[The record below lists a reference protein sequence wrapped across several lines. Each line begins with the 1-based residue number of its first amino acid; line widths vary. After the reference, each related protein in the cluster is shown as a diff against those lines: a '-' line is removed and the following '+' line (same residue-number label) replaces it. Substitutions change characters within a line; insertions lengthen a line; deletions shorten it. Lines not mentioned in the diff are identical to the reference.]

1 MTSQEINDGG
11 INEMK
16 TLTVLLSLF
25 YVSSALGEDFKLINP
40 RVLKIQD
47 NVERTIL
54 DYSVADDLGMNQMLA
69 PVGWTE
75 PIVALG
81 YELRGIVIS
90 GTLGLEFHS
99 ETVVFQVDQGFVI
112 PSDTKVRIHNAG
124 NTPLHLVEVLR
135 PGHKDSLV
143 TVFERFD

>member
-1 MTSQEINDGG
+1 
-11 INEMK
+11 MK
-16 TLTVLLSLF
+16 ILTVLLSLF
-25 YVSSALGEDFKLINP
+25 YVSSALGENFKLINP

-54 DYSVADDLGMNQMLA
+54 DYSVDDDLGMNQMLA

-90 GTLGLEFHS
+90 GTLGLEFHN
-99 ETVVFQVDQGFVI
+99 ELVLFQVDQGFVI
-112 PSDTKVRIHNAG
+112 PSDTKVRIHNG
-124 NTPLHLVEVLR
+124 GITPLHLVEVLR

-143 TVFERFD
+143 TVFESFD

>member
-1 MTSQEINDGG
+1 
-11 INEMK
+11 MK
-16 TLTVLLSLF
+16 ILIFLIFLSH
-25 YVSSALGEDFKLINP
+25 VSFALSEDFQLINP
-40 RVLKIQD
+40 RILKIQD
-47 NVERTIL
+47 NLERTIL
-54 DYSVADDLGMNQMLA
+54 DYSVDDDLGMNQMLA

-90 GTLGLEFHS
+90 GALGLEFHN

>member
-1 MTSQEINDGG
+1 
-11 INEMK
+11 MK
-16 TLTVLLSLF
+16 ILIFLIFLSHVPF
-25 YVSSALGEDFKLINP
+25 ALSEGFQLINP
-40 RVLKIQD
+40 RILKIQD
-47 NVERTIL
+47 NLERTIL
-54 DYSVADDLGMNQMLA
+54 DYSVDDDLGMNQMLA

-90 GTLGLEFHS
+90 GALGLEFHN

-124 NTPLHLVEVLR
+124 ITPLHLVEVLR
-135 PGHKDSLV
+135 PSHKDSLV
-143 TVFERFD
+143 TVFESFD

>member
-1 MTSQEINDGG
+1 
-11 INEMK
+11 MK
-16 TLTVLLSLF
+16 LLILLFSLI
-25 YVSSALGEDFKLINP
+25 YVSSALGENFKLINP

-54 DYSVADDLGMNQMLA
+54 DYSVDDDLGMNQMLA

-90 GTLGLEFHS
+90 GTLGLEFHN
-99 ETVVFQVDQGFVI
+99 ELVLFQVDQGFVI

-124 NTPLHLVEVLR
+124 ITPLHLVEVLR

-143 TVFERFD
+143 TVVESFD

>member
-1 MTSQEINDGG
+1 
-11 INEMK
+11 MK
-16 TLTVLLSLF
+16 ILIFLIFLSH
-25 YVSSALGEDFKLINP
+25 VSFALSEDFQLINP
-40 RVLKIQD
+40 RILKIQD
-47 NVERTIL
+47 NLERTIL
-54 DYSVADDLGMNQMLA
+54 DYSVDDDLGMNQMLA

-90 GTLGLEFHS
+90 GALGLEFHN

-112 PSDTKVRIHNAG
+112 PRDTKVRIHNAG